1 MEVRVPQLRSER
13 SALEIRK
20 TKQIEAKETQ
30 RQEVSLKV
38 EGSPPVFV
46 WELTPLK
53 VMDGEEV
60 KFVAKVQGL
69 KTHQEIPFLVAI
81 FSSTCDVIL

>member
-1 MEVRVPQLRSER
+1 MEVRVPQMRSER

-20 TKQIEAKETQ
+20 TKQIEAMETQ

-60 KFVAKVQGL
+60 KFVAKVQGEQQL
-69 KTHQEIPFLVAI
+69 KMKNHLIECYGEFFL
-81 FSSTCDVIL
+81 